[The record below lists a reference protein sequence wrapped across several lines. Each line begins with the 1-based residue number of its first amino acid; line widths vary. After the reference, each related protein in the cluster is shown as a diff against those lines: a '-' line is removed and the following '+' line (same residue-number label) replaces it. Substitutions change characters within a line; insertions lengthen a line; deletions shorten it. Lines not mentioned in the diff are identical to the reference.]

1 MPDSKIVQPARIT
14 DGLIAS
20 ATQHPEAIALT
31 IGTSQ
36 DPLHCTYGEML
47 SSVRA
52 IAAQVSELSPNENI
66 NRRALPQQPWVALL
80 LPNRAELLT
89 YFFGTALAD
98 GVAMVLNPDWSQAQ
112 ITTLLQRW
120 TPDLLVTE
128 IPILE
133 GLKQSGAWAA
143 IHAIQPVKAIALPP
157 VNDCGA
163 IRATPRQA
171 NAPNLPNLPHPNLLT
186 PDSFPP
192 PSSPPPSSLPFY
204 IGFTSGT
211 TGQPKGV
218 IRSHQSWINSFRI
231 SRQVFGFAPDESIL
245 VPGSL
250 VHSLSLYT
258 ALEALVQGATLHL
271 LPSFHPKHALHR
283 LSSEPITR
291 LVAVPTLLGAIARAM
306 QRRALSCPTV
316 RSIISAGSKLSPKLR
331 HQLQKGFPNAEV
343 LEYYGASELSFIS
356 LASSQD
362 SVPLHSVGRPFP
374 EVTVGIRRPTGE
386 PAPPGEIGQISIQ
399 SAMICSG
406 YLDPTDDTGFRIEQG
421 WATVGD
427 RGWLDDQGF
436 LYLAGRERDMVIC
449 NGVNVYPAEVEAAL
463 VTHPAIEEAIV
474 LGLPDDCRGDRLYAV
489 LTLSDGEVLNRADVT
504 RHLQMCLE
512 PAKCPRQWFVTEALP
527 LTSSGKIDRATLLRN
542 VLSGHPSLQKLG
554 LHSME

>member
-1 MPDSKIVQPARIT
+1 MPDSKTIQPNRIT
-14 DGLIAS
+14 DGLIAF

-36 DPLHCTYGEML
+36 TPLHWTYGEML
-47 SSVRA
+47 DSVQA
-52 IAAQVSELSPNENI
+52 IAAQVSALSPNETI
-66 NRRALPQQPWVALL
+66 NRQALPQQPWVALL

-89 YFFGTALAD
+89 YFFGTALAG

-120 TPDLLVTE
+120 TPDVLVTE

-133 GLKQSGAWAA
+133 GLKQSGMWETLQRHSN
-143 IHAIQPVKAIALPP
+143 IKAIALP
-157 VNDCGA
+157 NCELKA

-171 NAPNLPNLPHPNLLT
+171 NAPNLPNLTNPNLLT
-186 PDSFPP
+186 PD
-192 PSSPPPSSLPFY
+192 SSLPFY

-218 IRSHQSWINSFRI
+218 IRSHQSWINSFQV
-231 SRQVFGFAPDESIL
+231 SRQVFGFAPDETLL

-258 ALEALVQGATLHL
+258 AIEALTQGAALHL
-271 LPSFHPKHALHR
+271 LPSFHPKHALHC

-291 LVAVPTLLGAIARAM
+291 LVAVPTLLGAIARAI
-306 QRRALSCPTV
+306 QRRHLSFPSV

-331 HQLQKGFPNAEV
+331 HQLQQGFPNAAV

-362 SVPLHSVGRPFP
+362 NVPLHSVGRPFP
-374 EVTVGIRRPTGE
+374 EVTVSIRLPTGE
-386 PAPPGEIGQISIQ
+386 AASIGEIGQISIQ

-406 YLDPTDDTGFRIEQG
+406 YLDPTDGTGFRVEQG

-436 LYLAGRERDMVIC
+436 LYLAGRERDMLIC

-463 VTHPAIEEAIV
+463 LDHPDVEEAIV
-474 LGLPDDCRGDRLYAV
+474 LGLPDDCRGDRLCAV
-489 LTLSDGEVLNRADVT
+489 VKLSDGHLLDRANLTHHLRT
-504 RHLQMCLE
+504 RLE
-512 PAKCPRQWFVTEALP
+512 PAKCPRQWFVIDTLP
-527 LTSSGKIDRATLLRN
+527 LTSSSKVDRATLLSQL
-542 VLSGHPSLQKLG
+542 LSNHPSLQRVR
-554 LHSME
+554 